1 MCHDRIAPPA
11 YVHTHAF
18 PSDLVAEIARADE
31 AANLFGVEDYE
42 WTFTDHWHF
51 RLTIHR
57 RRGSNGFEDRPCND
71 FAIWSVFVRT
81 GLRWVKAPAEE
92 RAKHERPWDADEV
105 EQQRVEAA
113 IRAYEQA
120 HREQIYAARAE
131 QERLNAEVNA
141 RLDAEEAAA

>member
-1 MCHDRIAPPA
+1 MCHDRYKPPV

-18 PSDLVAEIARADE
+18 PEDLVAEIARADE
-31 AANLFGVEDYE
+31 AADFFGVDDYE
-42 WTFTDHWHF
+42 WSFTDNWHF
-51 RLTIHR
+51 SLTIHR
-57 RRGSNGFEDRPCND
+57 RRERDGFEDRPCND
-71 FAIWSVFVRT
+71 FAVEQF
-81 GLRWVKAPAEE
+81 LRYRLGWVKAPAEE

-105 EQQRVEAA
+105 EQRRVESG